1 LEQEEDEWTAPLQK
15 LQGCY
20 NINAD
25 EDDDPRKVNITE
37 TEGQRDVKGPGFELP
52 FIG

>member
-15 LQGCY
+15 LQIYY
-20 NINAD
+20 NINAN
-25 EDDDPRKVNITE
+25 EDDDLRKVNIVE
-37 TEGQRDVKGPGFELP
+37 KESKRDVEGPGVEIP